1 MALQNTHFGVSR
13 ISSLLEGG
21 AKNVYFVGIGGI
33 SMCSLAYITALRG
46 HRVAGYDRTPSHIT
60 EELTAAGIPVH
71 YENDCAHVKEAD
83 IVVYTVAIP
92 ADTPEYADAM
102 ARGVPCISRADYL
115 GYVMS
120 AYTHRIGVSGMH
132 GKSTTTAMLEKIFVT
147 GGADPTVNCGAA
159 MNDTGRAYR
168 IGRGDT
174 FIFEACEYMDSFL
187 QFCPTTAVIL
197 NIEMDHVDYF
207 KSMEQ
212 IRRSF
217 RAFADRTGASGQ
229 AVVNADDEDVMKA
242 VSGYGG
248 RLITFSAL
256 GGNADYSAAN
266 IRHNGCHE
274 HFDIIHGGELLCTI
288 ELSVPGE
295 HSICDALAAAAAAHS
310 CGISPKMIADGLRKY
325 AGASRRMEFVGT
337 TDGGA
342 AVYSDYAHHP
352 TEIRTT
358 LAGAAEMEH
367 NRLICVFQSHTYS
380 RTKELFSD
388 FVDAFAAG
396 SEDLFISAPIYPARE
411 TDTLGVSGSLLA
423 ERIAERG
430 KATRSFDSFKEIA
443 EYVSAEAK
451 EGDMVLIMGAGDV
464 DAVAGTLTGKKR

>member
-1 MALQNTHFGVSR
+1 MALQNTHFGTSR
-13 ISSLLEGG
+13 ISSFLEGG

-46 HRVAGYDRTPSHIT
+46 HHVSGYDRTPSHIT
-60 EELTAAGIPVH
+60 TELTESGIEVH
-71 YENDCAHVKEAD
+71 YKNDAAHVANAD
-83 IVVYTVAIP
+83 VVVYTVAIP

-102 ARGVPCISRADYL
+102 ARGIPCISRADYL

-120 AYTHRIGVSGMH
+120 AYEHRIGVSGMH

-168 IGRGDT
+168 IGSGNT

-187 QFCPTTAVIL
+187 QFCPTTAIIL

-217 RAFADRTGASGQ
+217 RAFADRTGEGGT
-229 AVVNADDEDVMKA
+229 AVVNCDDEDVMIA
-242 VSGYGG
+242 IDGYAG
-248 RLITFSAL
+248 RVITFSAA
-256 GGNADYSAAN
+256 GNEADYTAAN
-266 IRHNGCHE
+266 VHHDGFHE
-274 HFDIIHGGELLCTI
+274 HFDILHDGQLLCTV

-310 CGISPKMIADGLRKY
+310 CGVSSEMIAEGLRKY
-325 AGASRRMEFVGT
+325 AGASRRMEHVGRT
-337 TDGGA
+337 ASGA
-342 AVYSDYAHHP
+342 EVYSDYAHHP

-358 LAGAAEMEH
+358 LAGAAEIDRG
-367 NRLICVFQSHTYS
+367 RLICVFQSHTYS
-380 RTKELFSD
+380 RTKELFND
-388 FVDAFAAG
+388 FTSAFAD
-396 SEDLFISAPIYPARE
+396 SCVDEFISAPIYAARE
-411 TDTLGVSGSLLA
+411 TDTLGVSGALLA
-423 ERIAERG
+423 QRIAESG
-430 KATRSFDSFKEIA
+430 KDAKSFNTFDEIVD
-443 EYVSAEAK
+443 YVSAEAK
-451 EGDMVLIMGAGDV
+451 AGDMVLIMGAGDI
-464 DAVAGTLTGKKR
+464 DEIAGILTGTKR